1 MNKPA
6 SSHSLSSEM
15 SRTIYRKAYL
25 INRTDE
31 RFRAMLTNGELAVA
45 YYPVRG
51 HEVIAA
57 AAMAALETDDYLV
70 TTYRGLHD
78 ALAKGIPSRLLWA
91 EFAGKRTGTCKGKG
105 GPMHITHPETGVMVT
120 TGIVGSG
127 IPIANGLAMSSQIRG
142 ENRVAVASFG
152 DGASNIGAFH
162 EALNMASVWKL
173 PVIFLC
179 QNNQYAEHT
188 TLAAG
193 TSVSSIAER
202 AAGYGMPGVSC
213 DGLDPASVYEAM
225 SEAVSRAR
233 AGDGPTLLEARTFR
247 LLGHIFGADY
257 SYVPKEELSA
267 AEERA
272 SMAKLRQWISE
283 RQVSEAD
290 LTQIEQEVDAEIDE
304 AVAFALESE
313 PPDPDEIRFDIYE
326 TEQAA

>member
-1 MNKPA
+1 MSMTA
-6 SSHSLSSEM
+6 SSPSLSPDTA
-15 SRTIYRKAYL
+15 RTIYRKACL

-31 RFRAMLTNGELAVA
+31 RFRGMLTNGELAVA

-51 HEVIAA
+51 QEVIAA
-57 AAMAALETDDYLV
+57 AAMAALDRTDYLV

-105 GPMHITHPETGVMVT
+105 GPMHITHPESGVMVT

-127 IPIANGLAMSSQIRG
+127 IPIANGLAMAAQIRG
-142 ENRVAVASFG
+142 EDRVAVASFG

-188 TLAAG
+188 ALAAG
-193 TSVSSIAER
+193 TSVASIAER
-202 AAGYGMPGVSC
+202 AAAYGMPGVSC
-213 DGLDPASVYEAM
+213 DGLDPASVYQAM

-233 AGDGPTLLEARTFR
+233 AGDGPTLLEARAFR

-257 SYVPKEELSA
+257 SYVPKEALRA

-272 SMAKLRQWISE
+272 SMAGLRQWISE

-290 LTQIEQEVDAEIDE
+290 LEQIEKAVDAEIEE
-304 AVAFALESE
+304 AVAFALASD
-313 PPDPDEIRFDIYE
+313 PPDPDDIRFDIYA

>member
-1 MNKPA
+1 MNKSDP
-6 SSHSLSSEM
+6 SHAFTPELARS
-15 SRTIYRKAYL
+15 IYRKAYL
-25 INRTDE
+25 INRTDQ

-51 HEVIAA
+51 QEVTAA
-57 AAMAALETDDYLV
+57 AAMSALRPEDYLV

-78 ALAKGIPSRLLWA
+78 SLAKGIPSRLLWA

-105 GPMHITHPETGVMVT
+105 GPMHITYPPAGVMVT

-127 IPIANGLAMSSQIRG
+127 IPIANGLAMAAQIRG

-173 PVIFLC
+173 PVVFLC

-193 TSVSSIAER
+193 TSVTSIAER
-202 AAGYGMPGVSC
+202 AAAYGMPGASC
-213 DGLDPASVYEAM
+213 DGLDPEMMYQAM
-225 SEAVSRAR
+225 AEAVARAR
-233 AGDGPTLLEARTFR
+233 AGDGPTLVEAHTFR
-247 LLGHIFGADY
+247 LQGHIFGADY
-257 SYVPKEELSA
+257 SYIPKEELKA

-272 SMAKLRQWISE
+272 SMAGLRHRISE
-283 RQVSEAD
+283 KQVSEAD
-290 LTQIEQEVDAEIDE
+290 LEQIESEVDAEIED
-304 AVAFALESE
+304 AVAFALNSAA
-313 PPDPDEIRFDIYE
+313 PDPDEIRFDIYE